1 MTSMICTCT
10 ARLLLVNSRS
20 LIGRSQGEKYS
31 VLNSEKINRILRP
44 SGELSQESNWI
55 LGKHGD
61 LRVVGIEDTRAL
73 KAF

>member
-31 VLNSEKINRILRP
+31 VLNSEKINRILRS
-44 SGELSQESNWI
+44 SGELS
-55 LGKHGD
+55 
-61 LRVVGIEDTRAL
+61 
-73 KAF
+73 